1 MVDENL
7 NLWLEDLYGDQAGI
21 RIRLRECLYSATS
34 PFQRIAVYDSVAFGK
49 VLTLGGAI
57 ALTDFDEAL
66 YSECLVHPALSV
78 MPSAKR
84 VLILGGGDGGVARE
98 ALRYP
103 GVERVTVVE
112 IDRQVVDVC
121 KQHFPRA
128 ASCFADKRVELVIDD
143 AHRFLRDRDER
154 WDVVIVDAAE
164 LTNTASDA
172 FHAVSFADLVFG
184 RLKEGGILVA
194 PLGCPTF
201 DADHCRSTLR
211 TLAVKFPNPRVYL
224 MTIPSFPGGQ
234 WAVAWCS
241 VAARPDLVAA
251 TAAVSADLRCWHP
264 GLQTGMFALPR
275 NVQQQLG
282 LAR

>member
-1 MVDENL
+1 MANENL

-21 RIRLRECLYSATS
+21 RLRLRECLYSATS

-78 MPSAKR
+78 VPSAKR
-84 VLILGGGDGGVARE
+84 VVILGGGDGGVARE
-98 ALRYP
+98 VLRYP

-121 KQHFPRA
+121 KQYFPRA
-128 ASCFADKRVELVIDD
+128 ADALADKRVELVIDD
-143 AHRFLRDRDER
+143 AHRFLRDAKEAF
-154 WDVVIVDAAE
+154 DVVIVDACE
-164 LTNTASDA
+164 LTSTASDA
-172 FHAVSFADLVFG
+172 FHAVGFADLVFK
-184 RLKEGGILVA
+184 RIKDGGVLIA

-211 TLAVKFPNPRVYL
+211 KLGEKFARPHVYL

-241 VAARPDLVAA
+241 ATQQPTTVA
-251 TAAVSADLRCWHP
+251 TAAIGGDLRCWHP
-264 GLQTGMFALPR
+264 GLQAGMFALPR
-275 NVQQQLG
+275 NVQAQLG
-282 LAR
+282 LGGR